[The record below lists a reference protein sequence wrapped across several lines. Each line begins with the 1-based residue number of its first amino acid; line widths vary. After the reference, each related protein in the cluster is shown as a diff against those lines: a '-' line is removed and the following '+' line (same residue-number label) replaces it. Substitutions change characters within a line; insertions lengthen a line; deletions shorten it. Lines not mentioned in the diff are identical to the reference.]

1 MRSVALSGRLRDDRP
16 GGRDHLYTLAS
27 KRKGGDTRLEI
38 KMKKARTT
46 KNFVLYEGDGAVEN
60 LYVKQEALTQPYP
73 EEITITLT

>member
-1 MRSVALSGRLRDDRP
+1 M
-16 GGRDHLYTLAS
+16 
-27 KRKGGDTRLEI
+27 EI